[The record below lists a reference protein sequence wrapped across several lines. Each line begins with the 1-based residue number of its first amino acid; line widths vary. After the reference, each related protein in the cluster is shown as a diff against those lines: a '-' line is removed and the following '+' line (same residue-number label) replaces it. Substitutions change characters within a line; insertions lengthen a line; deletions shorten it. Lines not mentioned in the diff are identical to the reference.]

1 MPRTCPISL
10 CSSSLRKRSLCLHES
25 EFSYLL
31 RVDRNGTSTSTF
43 SLILPVKS
51 ISSFSSPLPLNFYSA
66 LWLFLPCKL
75 EPTWLLERKTR
86 FKCMIMDIN
95 SLSLRIF
102 IDKMGVRT
110 IYHSMLLKIVMRYT

>member
-10 CSSSLRKRSLCLHES
+10 CSPSLRKCSLCLHES

-43 SLILPVKS
+43 SLILPVKY
-51 ISSFSSPLPLNFYSA
+51 ISSFFSPLPLNFYSV
-66 LWLFLPCKL
+66 LWLLLPCKL
-75 EPTWLLERKTR
+75 EPTWFWERKTR

-110 IYHSMLLKIVMRYT
+110 IHHSMLLTTIMRYT